1 MVGRLKTIFLFVA
14 GALPAFSVHQQGVT
28 AIQIELRY
36 DQYIAHRSFGEE
48 VLTTYQS
55 EVFKQAQQKLQFLTA
70 FLGRLR

>member
-1 MVGRLKTIFLFVA
+1 
-14 GALPAFSVHQQGVT
+14 
-28 AIQIELRY
+28 LRY

-48 VLTTYQS
+48 ALTTYQS